1 MGPKELATSNE
12 ILRGLV
18 GSTVH
23 GVSVKAQ
30 DDRDEMGICI
40 EPPDYVVGL
49 NTFQQYVYRTQPEG
63 ARSGPGD
70 LDLVIYSLRKYV
82 RLAGSG
88 NPTVILLLFVPE
100 QELVVKTPLGDR
112 LRAASPLFASREAAA
127 RYVGYL
133 QSQRR
138 PLIGEGGRRNL
149 PNRPELVAQYGFD
162 TKYAGHMVRLGF
174 QGIEFLRTGRL
185 TLPMPEPER
194 TYVRDVRLGKYSL
207 PAILKQAEDLERQ
220 LQELSATA
228 PLPERPDW
236 AKINQMLYEMHMDY
250 WAGKR

>member
-23 GVSVKAQ
+23 GLSVKAQ
-30 DDRDEMGICI
+30 DDRDEMGVCV
-40 EPPDYVVGL
+40 EPPDYVCGL
-49 NTFQQYVYRTQPEG
+49 NTFEQYVHRTQPEG

-82 RLAGSG
+82 RLAARG
-88 NPTVILLLFVPE
+88 NPTVLLLLFVPE

-112 LRAASPLFASREAAA
+112 LRAESHLFASREAGA
-127 RYVGYL
+127 RYLGYL

-138 PLIGEGGRRNL
+138 PLIGQSGKRNL
-149 PNRPELVAQYGFD
+149 PNRPELVEQYGFD
-162 TKYAGHMVRLGF
+162 TKYAGHTVRLGF

-185 TLPMPEPER
+185 SLPMREPER
-194 TYVRDVRLGKYSL
+194 IYVRDVRLGKYSL
-207 PAILKQAEDLERQ
+207 PEVLRQAEELERE
-220 LQELSATA
+220 LQDLCTTSS
-228 PLPERPDW
+228 LPEKPDLG
-236 AKINQMLYEMHMDY
+236 KINDLLYELHTEH
-250 WAGKR
+250 WARKH